1 MVTENQAKQG
11 QIWSATKATE
21 SADKRW
27 QLVVDELELKIAE
40 LEAKLKDELNESLQ
54 INKGDRS

>member
-1 MVTENQAKQG
+1 MVTEYQAKRG

-27 QLVVDELELKIAE
+27 QLVVDELEIKIAE
-40 LEAKLKDELNESLQ
+40 LEIKIAELEIKL
-54 INKGDRS
+54 NKGESNV